1 MFARL
6 VARGLWQRKSRVLV
20 ALAALT
26 ISATLTA
33 ALFNLHFDAQR
44 KIRSEFAL
52 YGPNLMIT
60 PRANSPELLP
70 SQMARELRGELTPQP
85 GAPAAGSLLAAAPYL
100 FAIGEVKGQTV
111 VVAGTWLDQFARLG
125 GYQVEAGAAPAAD
138 GESHGRLWAGAVAA
152 RRLELKPGDRV
163 VVRYA
168 GSERAFELVGILST
182 GAAGDTQLLADLD
195 TVQSLA
201 ASPDSLNVILARVAG
216 DAPDIE
222 RKVAGLAARFPNAA
236 VNPLRQVTRAEF
248 QVVER
253 IRWALAG
260 VTLVV
265 LVITSLCVLATM
277 TAQAFERRQ
286 TVGTLKALGATEAR
300 LAALFLGEAVA
311 MALLAAGVGFFAGV
325 VLARWLGATLFAA
338 SVTLRWSALPLVL
351 LVTLGVALAGAFFP
365 LRLVRQTQPAV
376 ILRGE

>member
-26 ISATLTA
+26 VSATLTA

-44 KIRSEFAL
+44 KIRSEFAR

-70 SQMARELRGELTPQP
+70 SQMARDLRDDL
-85 GAPAAGSLLAAAPYL
+85 APLAESSDAGSLVAVAPYL
-100 FAIGEVKGQTV
+100 YAIGEVKGASV
-111 VVAGTWLDQFARLG
+111 VLAGTWLDQFARLG
-125 GYQVEAGAAPAAD
+125 GFQVDAGAAPVAS
-138 GESHGRLWAGAVAA
+138 ENSHDRIWAGSVAA
-152 RRLELKPGDRV
+152 RRLELEPGDRV

-168 GSERAFELVGILST
+168 GSERAYQLEGIFST
-182 GAAGDTQLLADLD
+182 GAAEDAQLLADLES
-195 TVQSLA
+195 VQALA
-201 ASPDSLNVILARVAG
+201 ATPDSLNVILARVAG

-222 RKVAGLAARFPNAA
+222 RKVAGLAARFPAAA
-236 VNPLRQVTRAEF
+236 VNPLRQVTQAEF

-300 LAALFLGEAVA
+300 LAALFLGEAMVL
-311 MALLAAGVGFFAGV
+311 ALLAAAVGFLAGMG
-325 VLARWLGATLFAA
+325 LARWLGATLFAA

-351 LVTLGVALAGAFFP
+351 LVTLSVALAGALFP

>member
-85 GAPAAGSLLAAAPYL
+85 AAPAAGSLLAVAPYL

-168 GSERAFELVGILST
+168 GSERAFELAGILST
-182 GAAGDTQLLADLD
+182 GAAGDAQLLADLD

-222 RKVAGLAARFPNAA
+222 RKVAGLAARFPSAA
-236 VNPLRQVTRAEF
+236 VNPLRQVTQAEF

-286 TVGTLKALGATEAR
+286 TVGTMKALGATEAR

-311 MALLAAGVGFFAGV
+311 VALLAAGVGFFAGV

-351 LVTLGVALAGAFFP
+351 VVTLGVALAGAFFP

>member
-6 VARGLWQRKSRVLV
+6 VARGLWQRKSRVLI

-26 ISATLTA
+26 VSATLTA
-33 ALFNLHFDAQR
+33 ALFILHFDAQR
-44 KIRSEFAL
+44 KIRSEFSR

-60 PRANSPELLP
+60 PRASSPDLLP
-70 SQMARELRGELTPQP
+70 SQMARDLRDEL
-85 GAPAAGSLLAAAPYL
+85 APLAEPSDAGSLLAVAPYL
-100 FAIGEVKGQTV
+100 YAIGEVKGETV
-111 VVAGTWLDQFARLG
+111 VLAGAWLDQFARLG
-125 GYQVEAGAAPAAD
+125 GFQVEAGAAPAAD
-138 GESHGRLWAGAVAA
+138 GESGDRLWAGAVAA
-152 RRLELKPGDRV
+152 RRLQLKPGDRV
-163 VVRYA
+163 IVRYA
-168 GSERAFELVGILST
+168 GSERAFQLAGIFST
-182 GAAGDTQLLADLD
+182 GAAEDAQLLADLGS
-195 TVQSLA
+195 VQALA
-201 ASPDSLNVILARVAG
+201 ASPDSLNVILARATG

-222 RKVAGLAARFPNAA
+222 RKVAELAARFPAAA
-236 VNPLRQVTRAEF
+236 VNPLRQVTQAEF

-286 TVGTLKALGATEAR
+286 TVGTLKALGATESW
-300 LAALFLGEAVA
+300 LAALFLGEAVVL
-311 MALLAAGVGFFAGV
+311 ALLAAAVGFFAGV

>member
-85 GAPAAGSLLAAAPYL
+85 AAPAAGSLLAVAPYL

-138 GESHGRLWAGAVAA
+138 GESGGRLWAGAVAA

-168 GSERAFELVGILST
+168 GSERAFELAGILST
-182 GAAGDTQLLADLD
+182 GAAGDAQLLADLD

-236 VNPLRQVTRAEF
+236 VNPLRQVTQAEF

-300 LAALFLGEAVA
+300 LAALFLGEAVV

-365 LRLVRQTQPAV
+365 LRLVRQIQPAV

>member
-85 GAPAAGSLLAAAPYL
+85 AAPAAGSLLAVAPYL

-168 GSERAFELVGILST
+168 GSERAFELAGILST
-182 GAAGDTQLLADLD
+182 GAAGDAQLLADLD

-222 RKVAGLAARFPNAA
+222 RKVAGLAARFPSAA
-236 VNPLRQVTRAEF
+236 VNPLRQVTQAEF

-351 LVTLGVALAGAFFP
+351 VVTLGVALAGAFFP